1 MAEVYLK
8 IYKNPDA
15 TLVAVCDPGLVGRT
29 FREGKVKLEVKRDFY
44 VGALTHLD
52 RAMGALAEA
61 DIGNLVGEVCVDEAV
76 RRGFAHE
83 SAVIRI
89 SGVPH
94 VQVVKL

>member
-15 TLVAVCDPGLVGRT
+15 ILVAVCDPGLVGHT
-29 FREGKVKLEVKRDFY
+29 FREGRVKLEVKRDFY
-44 VGALTHLD
+44 VGTLTNLD
-52 RAMGALAEA
+52 RAMDALAKA
-61 DIGNLVGEVCVDEAV
+61 DIGNLVGEICVEEAV
-76 RRGFAHE
+76 RRGLVHE

-89 SGVPH
+89 NGVPH